1 MKPARP
7 VTHPAPAGFAAR
19 ATGLAQAL
27 ALTLAMAGWL
37 SGCATPAPAPRSDTA
52 PDTSAVPMRDT
63 GSPLADGWQHG
74 AFMEIFVRAYADSDG
89 DGIGDLRGLIGKL
102 DYLHRL
108 GVRGLWLMPVTANA
122 DGDHGYATTDFRR
135 IAPEY
140 GTLADFDELIR
151 QAHARGIGVVM
162 DYVINHAAAAHPL
175 FVSARQGPGS
185 PFRDWFVWRDAAP
198 TGWFIWDK
206 NPWYHTSSQP
216 WLFTG
221 EAKDLPAPPAGARDF
236 YFGTFGPAMPDF
248 NFRNPA
254 VVAYHF
260 DSLRFWLNRGL
271 DGYRLDAVPHLI
283 ENSAKDWNDQ
293 PESRALTRQI
303 QALVKAYAKRY
314 TVCEATAE
322 PRDYARP
329 ELCGAAF
336 AFGLENQLA
345 KAASGDAEAI
355 AKVAAYPAQ
364 APPTMGVFVSNHDK
378 FAGRRL
384 WDQVDGDSAAYR
396 LAAATYL
403 LMPGTPYIYYGEEI
417 GQAGAAGLVDDPQLR
432 GPMSWTADASTAG
445 FTTGRP
451 FRAVSVN
458 VATHN
463 VAAAEPDPTSLL
475 AHYTMLLALR
485 NSQPA
490 IARGSYEQAVASG
503 ATLSVQRKLGAD
515 HLVLT
520 YNYGATPARLAVAG
534 LSAGATLATIHP
546 AGAAANVNAS
556 INANANANAS
566 TNINANIDANANAS
580 MNISANAQ
588 GQAELPL
595 AAQSFAVWR
604 VGAPA
609 ALAR

>member
-7 VTHPAPAGFAAR
+7 AIHPALAGIVVR
-19 ATGLAQAL
+19 ATAL
-27 ALTLAMAGWL
+27 ALALALALVLTGGL
-37 SGCATPAPAPRSDTA
+37 GGCAGPAFAPM
-52 PDTSAVPMRDT
+52 PDTSAVPMRDA
-63 GSPLADGWQHG
+63 GSPLAEGWQHG

-89 DGIGDLRGLIGKL
+89 DGIGDLRGLTSQL
-102 DYLHRL
+102 DYLQRL
-108 GVRGLWLMPVTANA
+108 GVRGLWLMPITANG

-162 DYVINHAAAAHPL
+162 DYVINHAAAAHPM

-185 PFRDWFVWRDAAP
+185 AFRDWFVWSDAAP
-198 TGWFIWDK
+198 AGWFIWDK
-206 NPWYHTSSQP
+206 NPWYHTPAQP

-221 EAKDLPAPPAGARDF
+221 ETKDLPKPPPGARDF

-271 DGYRLDAVPHLI
+271 DGFRLDAVPHLI
-283 ENSAKDWNDQ
+283 ENNARDWNDQ
-293 PESRALTRQI
+293 PESRALTRQV
-303 QALVKAYAKRY
+303 QALVKAYARRY

-322 PRDYARP
+322 PLAYARP

-336 AFGLENQLA
+336 AFGLENQLV
-345 KAASGDAEAI
+345 KAAQGDAEAI

-384 WDQVDGDSAAYR
+384 WDQAGGDTPAYR

-417 GQAGAAGLVDDPQLR
+417 GQAGAAGLVDDPQIR
-432 GPMSWTADASTAG
+432 GPMSWTADATTAG
-445 FTTGRP
+445 FSRGRP
-451 FRAVSVN
+451 FRAVAAN

-463 VAAAEPDPTSLL
+463 VAAAAADPASLL

-490 IARGSYEQAVASG
+490 IARGSYEHAVASG

-520 YNYGATPARLAVAG
+520 YNYGPASARLAVAG
-534 LSAGATLATIHP
+534 LPAGATLAAVHP
-546 AGAAANVNAS
+546 AGTAKP
-556 INANANANAS
+556 
-566 TNINANIDANANAS
+566 
-580 MNISANAQ
+580 SADAQ
-588 GQAELPL
+588 GQAEVPM
-595 AAQSFAVWR
+595 AAHSFAVWR
-604 VGAPA
+604 VGPPAAPA
-609 ALAR
+609 R

>member
-1 MKPARP
+1 MKPVRP
-7 VTHPAPAGFAAR
+7 ASRPWPAFFAA
-19 ATGLAQAL
+19 TVLPL
-27 ALTLAMAGWL
+27 ALAGWL
-37 SGCATPAPAPRSDTA
+37 GACATPAPAPM
-52 PDTSAVPMRDT
+52 PDTSPVPMRDA
-63 GSPLADGWQHG
+63 GSPLAEGWQHG

-89 DGIGDLRGLIGKL
+89 DGIGDLRGLTGKL
-102 DYLHRL
+102 DHLHRL
-108 GVRGLWLMPVTANA
+108 GVRGLWLMPITANG

-162 DYVINHAAAAHPL
+162 DYVINHAAAAHPM

-185 PFRDWFVWRDAAP
+185 AFRDWFVWSDTAP
-198 TGWFIWDK
+198 AGWFIWDK
-206 NPWYHTSSQP
+206 NPWYHTPAQP

-221 EAKDLPAPPAGARDF
+221 EPKNLPAPPPGARDF

-271 DGYRLDAVPHLI
+271 DGFRLDAVPHLV
-283 ENSAKDWNDQ
+283 ENNARDWNDQ

-303 QALVKAYAKRY
+303 QALVKSYTRRY

-322 PRDYARP
+322 PLDYARP

-336 AFGLENQLA
+336 AFGLENQLV
-345 KAASGDAEAI
+345 KAAGGDAQAI
-355 AKVAAYPAQ
+355 AQVAAYPAK

-384 WDQVDGDSAAYR
+384 WDQAGGDTPAYR

-417 GQAGAAGLVDDPQLR
+417 GQAGAAGLVDDPQIR
-432 GPMSWTADASTAG
+432 GPMSWTADADTAG
-445 FTTGRP
+445 FSRGRP
-451 FRAVSVN
+451 FRALSVN
-458 VATHN
+458 LATHN
-463 VAAAEPDPTSLL
+463 VATAERDPASLL
-475 AHYTMLLALR
+475 AHYKMLLALR

-490 IARGSYEQAVASG
+490 LARGSWEHAVASG
-503 ATLSVQRKLGAD
+503 ATLSVQRTLGAD
-515 HLVLT
+515 HLVQA
-520 YNYGATPARLAVAG
+520 YNYGAAPARLAVAG
-534 LSAGATLATIHP
+534 LPAGATLVAIHP
-546 AGAAANVNAS
+546 ASAVVSAKTTPT
-556 INANANANAS
+556 ANAL
-566 TNINANIDANANAS
+566 
-580 MNISANAQ
+580 
-588 GQAELPL
+588 GQAELPM
-595 AAQSFAVWR
+595 AAHTFAVWR
-604 VGAPA
+604 VSPPA
-609 ALAR
+609 R